1 MLFWSLNNIDSLAF
15 VISPG
20 VLVGVENEA
29 DLDRL
34 FHPAD
39 SEWIQFNFKRR
50 IFIVKLGT
58 SGRYPACWL
67 DPTYDK
73 YK

>member
-1 MLFWSLNNIDSLAF
+1 MLLWSLNNIDSLAF

-29 DLDRL
+29 DHDRL

-39 SEWIQFNFKRR
+39 SERIQLNFKRR
-50 IFIVKLGT
+50 IFIV
-58 SGRYPACWL
+58 
-67 DPTYDK
+67 
-73 YK
+73 